1 MYVLLLNKLNIY
13 VNVYMYVS
21 IVYAYEICDQVW
33 KHFYVYVDILNELIL
48 IYFDFNI
55 LHVIKL
61 EL

>member
-1 MYVLLLNKLNIY
+1 
-13 VNVYMYVS
+13 MYVS